1 MYRKKILA
9 RARGRGISPPAFVAL
24 RWPVLWKGR
33 PAGTPEELA
42 RLRRGR
48 CVGVCGRNRRK
59 DDCGMENTS
68 RPRGFSG
75 NTLKLS
81 AIAAMFI
88 DHVAWAFVPTESPL
102 ALVMHLIGRTTAP
115 IMCFFV
121 AEGYY
126 HTHDLRRYM
135 LRLGGF
141 ALLSYVPF
149 LVFEAGGMP
158 GVGNLLQLNVLFTLL
173 LGLCA
178 LWVEDHVENGLLRGA
193 ALVGLCILSMTADW
207 FCFGIFFVLSFGR
220 NRGDFKRQALWFSLS
235 SLGAMLFLSVP
246 YWEVVR
252 RYGVGNIRWGAFWW
266 AYLCTV
272 GMQAGTLLALP
283 LLKRYNGE
291 RGGGPASKWLF
302 YVFYPAHLL
311 VLGILQAIL
320 K

>member
-1 MYRKKILA
+1 
-9 RARGRGISPPAFVAL
+9 
-24 RWPVLWKGR
+24 
-33 PAGTPEELA
+33 
-42 RLRRGR
+42 
-48 CVGVCGRNRRK
+48 
-59 DDCGMENTS
+59 MENTS

-75 NTLKLS
+75 NTLKLI

-193 ALVGLCILSMTADW
+193 ALVGLCILSD
-207 FCFGIFFVLSFGR
+207 R
-220 NRGDFKRQALWFSLS
+220 K
-235 SLGAMLFLSVP
+235 SV
-246 YWEVVR
+246 V
-252 RYGVGNIRWGAFWW
+252 
-266 AYLCTV
+266 
-272 GMQAGTLLALP
+272 
-283 LLKRYNGE
+283 
-291 RGGGPASKWLF
+291 
-302 YVFYPAHLL
+302 
-311 VLGILQAIL
+311 
-320 K
+320 